1 MDNMPT
7 YYDTIIDP
15 SGERLSSEAAEI
27 ISEMNRQRSPLLRLP
42 AELRNK
48 IYEYALGGMELRI
61 SYRNRELGLVAA
73 MFYNTPVLFTSLHR
87 LVGLTL
93 VSRQLYAET
102 KILPFELCTMLAL
115 RFTFNDLI
123 ERLNITQRQAISTI
137 RAHYRDACNGTA
149 WEDWPAVRSLKG
161 LKCVVVFGCPTME
174 QLKPGSLIETIEKG
188 LGRDD
193 VDVLVEFER

>member
-1 MDNMPT
+1 M
-7 YYDTIIDP
+7 Y
-15 SGERLSSEAAEI
+15 S
-27 ISEMNRQRSPLLRLP
+27 SEMNRQHSPLLRLP

-48 IYEYALGGMELRI
+48 ICEYALGGMDLRI
-61 SYRNRELGLVAA
+61 SYRNWELGLGELGLGELGLVAA
-73 MFYNTPVLFTSLHR
+73 MFYNTPVSFTPLYR

-102 KILPFELCTMLAL
+102 NILPFELCTMLAL
-115 RFTFNDLI
+115 RSTFNDLI

-137 RAHYRDACNGTA
+137 RAPYRDACNGIA

-174 QLKPGSLIETIEKG
+174 QLKPANLIETIEKG

-193 VDVLVEFER
+193 VDILVEFER